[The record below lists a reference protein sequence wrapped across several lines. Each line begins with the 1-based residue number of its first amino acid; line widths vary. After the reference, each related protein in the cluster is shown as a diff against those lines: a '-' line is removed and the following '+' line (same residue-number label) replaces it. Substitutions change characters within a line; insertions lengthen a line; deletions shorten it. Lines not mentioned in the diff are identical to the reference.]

1 MENIDQI
8 EKLLQS
14 CSYQELS
21 ADERALVNTVID
33 SEEEYEEMR
42 KVNFS
47 LSEIKDQSPVFQS
60 PAVWR
65 KIKSTHYGTHTVLAY
80 PWYAKPIPSYAAAAI
95 VILVGSI
102 TWFFGSKSH
111 QPLIVEKTTIQKDT
125 VFVTAKPDTIIK
137 EKIVYRTIV
146 ERVKDNQALADQGN
160 SADKIIAT
168 QKGVTMLDKEE
179 LGKLLVSGSR

>member
-8 EKLLQS
+8 EKFFQS
-14 CSYQELS
+14 RSYQELT
-21 ADERALVNTVID
+21 ADEREFVNTVIN

-47 LSEIKDQSPVFQS
+47 LSEIKHQSPVFQS
-60 PAVWR
+60 SDVWR
-65 KIKSTHYGTHTVLAY
+65 KIKSTRHATRTVLAY

-102 TWFFGSKSH
+102 AWFLGSISH
-111 QPLIVEKTTIQKDT
+111 QPLIVEKNTLQTDT
-125 VFVTAKPDTIIK
+125 VFLAAKPDTIFK
-137 EKIVYRTIV
+137 EKIIYRTIV
-146 ERVKDNQALADQGN
+146 ERVKEQQPLADQGN
-160 SADKIIAT
+160 SSDKIIAT
-168 QKGVTMLDKEE
+168 QKGVTMLEKDE

>member
-14 CSYQELS
+14 RSYQELTV
-21 ADERALVNTVID
+21 AEKEFVNMVID

-47 LSEIKDQSPVFQS
+47 LSEIKHQSPILLSSDLWGETKNSYQATRIVPS
-60 PAVWR
+60 
-65 KIKSTHYGTHTVLAY
+65 L

-95 VILVGSI
+95 LILVGSI
-102 TWFFGSKSH
+102 AWYFGSMNH
-111 QPLIVEKTTIQKDT
+111 QPLIVEKTTIHTDT
-125 VFVTAKPDTIIK
+125 VFLTAKPDTIVR

-146 ERVKDNQALADQGN
+146 ERVKENQPLVNQTN
-160 SADKIIAT
+160 STDKTISA

>member
-14 CSYQELS
+14 RTYQELTV
-21 ADERALVNTVID
+21 AERELVNTVID
-33 SEEEYEEMR
+33 SAEEYAEIR

-47 LSEIKDQSPVFQS
+47 LSELKPQSPVFQS
-60 PAVWR
+60 SDVWR
-65 KIKSTHYGTHTVLAY
+65 KIKHTRQTGRAVSIY
-80 PWYAKPIPSYAAAAI
+80 PWYAKPIPSYAAVALVMI
-95 VILVGSI
+95 VGGIAWFSGSLNR
-102 TWFFGSKSH
+102 
-111 QPLIVEKTTIQKDT
+111 QPLIVEKTTLQIDT
-125 VFVTAKPDTIIK
+125 VFLAAKPDTIVK

-146 ERVKDNQALADQGN
+146 ELVNENQPSVNQTN
-160 SADKIIAT
+160 STDKTMSA

>member
-8 EKLLQS
+8 EKILQS
-14 CSYQELS
+14 RSYQELTV
-21 ADERALVNTVID
+21 AEKKLVNTLID

-47 LSEIKDQSPVFQS
+47 LSEIGHHSPIPLS
-60 PAVWR
+60 SSVWR
-65 KIKSTHYGTHTVLAY
+65 KIKSTIKSTRSASNY
-80 PWYAKPIPSYAAAAI
+80 PWYARPIPSYAAAALI
-95 VILVGSI
+95 ILVGSI
-102 TWFFGSKSH
+102 AWFFGSVIH
-111 QPLIVEKTTIQKDT
+111 QPLIIEKTTLQTDT
-125 VFVTAKPDTIIK
+125 VFIAVKPDTIVK

-146 ERVKDNQALADQGN
+146 EKVKGIQPTDDQSNQT
-160 SADKIIAT
+160 SRIAPT

>member
-14 CSYQELS
+14 RTYQELTV
-21 ADERALVNTVID
+21 AERELVNTVID
-33 SEEEYEEMR
+33 SAEEYEEIR

-47 LSEIKDQSPVFQS
+47 LSELKPQSPVFQS
-60 PAVWR
+60 SDVWR
-65 KIKSTHYGTHTVLAY
+65 KIKHTRQTGRAVSIY
-80 PWYAKPIPSYAAAAI
+80 PWYAKPIPSYAAVALVMI
-95 VILVGSI
+95 VGGIAWFSGSLNR
-102 TWFFGSKSH
+102 
-111 QPLIVEKTTIQKDT
+111 QPLIVEKTTLQIDT
-125 VFVTAKPDTIIK
+125 VFLAVKPDTIVK

-146 ERVKDNQALADQGN
+146 ELVNENQPSVNQTN
-160 SADKIIAT
+160 STDKTMSA

>member
-14 CSYQELS
+14 RSYQELTV
-21 ADERALVNTVID
+21 AERELVNTVID
-33 SEEEYEEMR
+33 SEKEYEEIR

-47 LSEIKDQSPVFQS
+47 LSELKHLSPVFQS
-60 PAVWR
+60 SDVWR
-65 KIKSTHYGTHTVLAY
+65 KLKHTSQADRAVSNY
-80 PWYAKPIPSYAAAAI
+80 PWYAKPIPSYAAAAF
-95 VILVGSI
+95 VILVGSMA
-102 TWFFGSKSH
+102 WFLGSISH
-111 QPLIVEKTTIQKDT
+111 QPLIVEKTKLQTDT
-125 VFVTAKPDTIIK
+125 VYLAAKPDTIIK

-146 ERVKDNQALADQGN
+146 ERVKESQSLVDQTK
-160 SADKIIAT
+160 STDKIIAT

>member
-14 CSYQELS
+14 RSYQELT
-21 ADERALVNTVID
+21 AAEREFVNTVID

-47 LSEIKDQSPVFQS
+47 LNEIKHQSPVFQS
-60 PAVWR
+60 SDVWR
-65 KIKSTHYGTHTVLAY
+65 KIKSTRHATRTVLAY
-80 PWYAKPIPSYAAAAI
+80 PWYTKPIPSYAAAAI
-95 VILVGSI
+95 VILVSSI
-102 TWFFGSKSH
+102 AWFFGSMSH
-111 QPLIVEKTTIQKDT
+111 QPLIVEKTTIHTDT
-125 VFVTAKPDTIIK
+125 VFLTAKPDTIVR

-146 ERVKDNQALADQGN
+146 EQVKENQPLVNQTN
-160 SADKIIAT
+160 STDKTISA
-168 QKGVTMLDKEE
+168 QKGVTMLEKEE

>member
-14 CSYQELS
+14 RSYQELT
-21 ADERALVNTVID
+21 AAEKELVRTVID
-33 SEEEYEEMR
+33 TEEEYEEMR

-47 LSEIKDQSPVFQS
+47 LSEMKHQSLVFQS
-60 PAVWR
+60 SDVWR
-65 KIKSTHYGTHTVLAY
+65 KIKSTRQASRTVIAY
-80 PWYAKPIPSYAAAAI
+80 PWYAKPIPSYAAAAL
-95 VILVGSI
+95 VIMVGGLAWLLSSI
-102 TWFFGSKSH
+102 SH
-111 QPLIVEKTTIQKDT
+111 QPLIVEKNTLQTDT
-125 VFVTAKPDTIIK
+125 VFLTAKPDTIVK

-146 ERVKDNQALADQGN
+146 ERVKENQPFVNQTN
-160 SADKIIAT
+160 STDKTMSA

>member
-14 CSYQELS
+14 RSYQELT
-21 ADERALVNTVID
+21 AAEREFVNTVIN

-47 LSEIKDQSPVFQS
+47 LNEINHQSPVFQS
-60 PAVWR
+60 SDVWR
-65 KIKSTHYGTHTVLAY
+65 KIKSTHHVTRTVSSY
-80 PWYAKPIPSYAAAAI
+80 SWYAKPIPSYAAAAI
-95 VILVGSI
+95 VVIVGGI
-102 TWFFGSKSH
+102 AWFFGSMSH
-111 QPLIVEKTTIQKDT
+111 QPLIVEKTTMHTDT
-125 VFVTAKPDTIIK
+125 VFLAAKPDTIFK

-146 ERVKDNQALADQGN
+146 ERVKEQQPLADQVN
-160 SADKIIAT
+160 STSKVIAT

-179 LGKLLVSGSR
+179 LGRLLVSGSR

>member
-14 CSYQELS
+14 RSYQELS
-21 ADERALVNTVID
+21 VAEREFVNTVID

-47 LSEIKDQSPVFQS
+47 LDKIKHQSPVFHS
-60 PAVWR
+60 FDVWR
-65 KIKSTHYGTHTVLAY
+65 KIKSTRQKARAISSY
-80 PWYAKPIPSYAAAAI
+80 PWYAKPIPSYAAALLVI
-95 VILVGSI
+95 VVGGQA
-102 TWFFGSKSH
+102 WFLGTINH
-111 QPLIVEKTTIQKDT
+111 QPLIVEKTTLQKDT
-125 VFVTAKPDTIIK
+125 VFLAAKPDTIIK

-146 ERVKDNQALADQGN
+146 ERVKENQPLANQTN
-160 SADKIIAT
+160 SSDKITAT
-168 QKGVTMLDKEE
+168 QKGVTMLDKDE

>member
-14 CSYQELS
+14 RSYQELT
-21 ADERALVNTVID
+21 ATEKELVNTVID
-33 SEEEYEEMR
+33 SEEEYEEIR

-47 LSEIKDQSPVFQS
+47 LSELKHQSPVIQS
-60 PAVWR
+60 SDVWR
-65 KIKSTHYGTHTVLAY
+65 KIKHTRQKDRAVSIY
-80 PWYAKPIPSYAAAAI
+80 PWYAKPIPSYAAVA
-95 VILVGSI
+95 LVMVVGGIAWFSGSLNR
-102 TWFFGSKSH
+102 K
-111 QPLIVEKTTIQKDT
+111 PLIVEKTTLQTDT
-125 VFVTAKPDTIIK
+125 VFLAAKPDTIVK

-146 ERVKDNQALADQGN
+146 ERVKENQPFVNQAN
-160 SADKIIAT
+160 SPDKTMSA

>member
-14 CSYQELS
+14 RTYQELTV
-21 ADERALVNTVID
+21 AERELVNTVID
-33 SEEEYEEMR
+33 SAEEYEEIR

-47 LSEIKDQSPVFQS
+47 LSELKPQSPVFQS
-60 PAVWR
+60 SDVWR
-65 KIKSTHYGTHTVLAY
+65 KIKHTRQTGRAVSIY
-80 PWYAKPIPSYAAAAI
+80 PWYAKPIPSYAAVALVMI
-95 VILVGSI
+95 VGGIAWFSGSLNR
-102 TWFFGSKSH
+102 
-111 QPLIVEKTTIQKDT
+111 QPLIVEKTTLQIDT
-125 VFVTAKPDTIIK
+125 VFLAAKPDTIVK

-146 ERVKDNQALADQGN
+146 ERVKENQPLVNQTN
-160 SADKIIAT
+160 STDKTMSA

>member
-14 CSYQELS
+14 RSYQELT
-21 ADERALVNTVID
+21 AAEREFVNTVID

-47 LSEIKDQSPVFQS
+47 LSEIKHQSPVFQS
-60 PAVWR
+60 SAVWR
-65 KIKSTHYGTHTVLAY
+65 KIKSTRHATRTVLAY

-102 TWFFGSKSH
+102 AWFFGSTSH
-111 QPLIVEKTTIQKDT
+111 QPLIVEKTTLQTDT
-125 VFVTAKPDTIIK
+125 VFLAAKPDTIVR

-146 ERVKDNQALADQGN
+146 ERVKENMPLVNQTN
-160 SADKIIAT
+160 STDKTMSA

-179 LGKLLVSGSR
+179 LGRLLVSGSR